1 MNTGDERF
9 EFTARAQKNLIITLV
24 IGVVLTVIGVLIAQ
38 NSSGH
43 GADHGD
49 GHEVAVTHD
58 DQGSD
63 HSEEAGHEA
72 NGHGEASHGDKAQ
85 VEHAKEGHGDEG
97 HHGSPTWLKR
107 LYAGTWINTVFFAGL
122 ALIGV
127 FFFAIQYAAQAGW
140 SAGVKRIPLAFGS
153 WLPIA
158 FVLILVM
165 FFVAGGDIFHWTH
178 SSAFNSGDHIMD
190 KKAPFFYW
198 PLEAGTFPAFWVGR
212 LLLFFGVWYLFFTK
226 LRKLAFEEDLEA
238 GSDRWLR
245 MRKLSAG
252 FLVFFA
258 FSSSI
263 AAWDW
268 VMSIDTHWFSTMFG
282 WYNFASWWV
291 AGLALTTFLVVL
303 LKDWGYLSI
312 VNENHLHDLGKFVFA
327 FSIFWT
333 YVWFSQFLLIYYA
346 HIPEETVYFM
356 DRWKGPYAGVFYFN
370 LIINF
375 FFPFLVLM
383 TRDSKRHT
391 RILKVVCPAVVF
403 GHWMDFYLMITPG
416 TMKYEGGFGFLE
428 IGLILIF
435 LSAFLFVT
443 FKHMAKAPLYAKN
456 HPMLEESL
464 HHHI

>member
-9 EFTARAQKNLIITLV
+9 EFTAKAKKNLIITIV
-24 IGVVLTVIGVLIAQ
+24 IGLVLAIIGVFAIR
-38 NSSGH
+38 SGGGH
-43 GADHGD
+43 GDEGHGD
-49 GHEVAVTHD
+49 GHEVVAESHEPGHTEAT
-58 DQGSD
+58 GD
-63 HSEEAGHEA
+63 HSS
-72 NGHGEASHGDKAQ
+72 GEAVHGGG
-85 VEHAKEGHGDEG
+85 EHHAETA
-97 HHGSPTWLKR
+97 PWLKR
-107 LYAGTWINTVFFAGL
+107 VYSNLWINTVFFAGL
-122 ALIGV
+122 GLIGV

-140 SAGVKRIPLAFGS
+140 SAGIKRIPLAFGA

-158 FVLILVM
+158 FLLILVM
-165 FFVAGGDIFHWTH
+165 FFVAGGDLFHWTH
-178 SSAFNSGDHIMD
+178 ASAFVGDAIMT

-198 PLEAGTFPAFWVGR
+198 PLSPESGVPAFWLGR
-212 LLLFFGVWYLFFTK
+212 LILFFGVWYLFFTK
-226 LRKLAFEEDLEA
+226 LRKLALAEDIEA
-238 GSDRWLR
+238 GTDKWVR

-263 AAWDW
+263 ASWDW

-291 AGLALTTFLVVL
+291 AGLALTTFLVVMMKEKGL
-303 LKDWGYLSI
+303 LAV
-312 VNENHLHDLGKFVFA
+312 VNENHIHDLGKFVFA

-333 YVWFSQFLLIYYA
+333 YIWFSQFLLIYYA

-356 DRWKGPYAGVFYFN
+356 DRWKGPYSGVFYFN

-383 TRDSKRHT
+383 TRDAKRHT
-391 RILKVVCPAVVF
+391 RILKVVCPAIVF

-416 TMKYEGGFGFLE
+416 TLKFEGGFGFLE
-428 IGLILIF
+428 VGLIMVF
-435 LSAFLFVT
+435 LGSFLYVVLRQI
-443 FKHMAKAPLYAKN
+443 AKAPLYAKN

>member
-9 EFTARAQKNLIITLV
+9 EFTAKAKKNLIITIV
-24 IGVVLTVIGVLIAQ
+24 IGLVLAIIGVFAIR
-38 NSSGH
+38 SGGGH
-43 GADHGD
+43 GDEGHGD
-49 GHEVAVTHD
+49 GHEVVAESHD
-58 DQGSD
+58 AGHTEATGD
-63 HSEEAGHEA
+63 HSS
-72 NGHGEASHGDKAQ
+72 GEAAHGGG
-85 VEHAKEGHGDEG
+85 EHHAETA
-97 HHGSPTWLKR
+97 PWLKR
-107 LYAGTWINTVFFAGL
+107 VYSNLWINTVFFAGL
-122 ALIGV
+122 GLIGV

-140 SAGVKRIPLAFGS
+140 SAGIKRIPLAFGA

-158 FVLILVM
+158 FLLILVM
-165 FFVAGGDIFHWTH
+165 FFVAGGDLFHWTH
-178 SSAFNSGDHIMD
+178 ASAFVGDAIMT

-198 PLEAGTFPAFWVGR
+198 PLSPESGVPAFWLGR
-212 LLLFFGVWYLFFTK
+212 LILFFGVWYLFFTK
-226 LRKLAFEEDLEA
+226 LRKLALAEDIEA
-238 GSDRWLR
+238 GTDKWVR

-263 AAWDW
+263 ASWDW

-291 AGLALTTFLVVL
+291 AGLALTTFLVVMMKEKGL
-303 LKDWGYLSI
+303 LAV
-312 VNENHLHDLGKFVFA
+312 VNENHIHDLGKFVFA

-333 YVWFSQFLLIYYA
+333 YIWFSQFLLIYYA

-356 DRWKGPYAGVFYFN
+356 DRWKGPYSGVFYFN

-383 TRDSKRHT
+383 TRDAKRHT
-391 RILKVVCPAVVF
+391 RILKVVCPAIVF

-416 TMKYEGGFGFLE
+416 TLKFEGGFGFLE
-428 IGLILIF
+428 VGLIMVF
-435 LSAFLFVT
+435 LGSFLYVVLRQI
-443 FKHMAKAPLYAKN
+443 AKAPLYAKN

>member
-9 EFTARAQKNLIITLV
+9 EFTAKAKKNLIITIV
-24 IGVVLTVIGVLIAQ
+24 IGLVLAIIGVFAIR
-38 NSSGH
+38 SGGGH
-43 GADHGD
+43 GDEGHGD
-49 GHEVAVTHD
+49 GHEVVAKSHD
-58 DQGSD
+58 AGHNEATGD
-63 HSEEAGHEA
+63 HSS
-72 NGHGEASHGDKAQ
+72 GEDAHGD
-85 VEHAKEGHGDEG
+85 GG
-97 HHGSPTWLKR
+97 HHAETAPWLKR
-107 LYAGTWINTVFFAGL
+107 VYSNLWINTVFFAGL
-122 ALIGV
+122 GLIGV

-140 SAGVKRIPLAFGS
+140 SAGIKRIPLAFGA

-158 FVLILVM
+158 FLLILVM
-165 FFVAGGDIFHWTH
+165 FFVAGSDLFHWTH
-178 SSAFNSGDHIMD
+178 ASAFVGDAIMT

-198 PLEAGTFPAFWVGR
+198 PLSPESGVPAFWLGR
-212 LLLFFGVWYLFFTK
+212 LILFFGVWYLFFTK
-226 LRKLAFEEDLEA
+226 LRKLALAEDIEA
-238 GSDRWLR
+238 GTDKWVR

-263 AAWDW
+263 ASWDW

-291 AGLALTTFLVVL
+291 AGLALTTFLVVMMKEKGL
-303 LKDWGYLSI
+303 LAV
-312 VNENHLHDLGKFVFA
+312 VNENHIHDLGKFVFA

-333 YVWFSQFLLIYYA
+333 YIWFSQFLLIYYA

-356 DRWKGPYAGVFYFN
+356 DRWKGPYSGVFYFN

-383 TRDSKRHT
+383 TRDAKRHT
-391 RILKVVCPAVVF
+391 RILKVVCPAIVF

-416 TMKYEGGFGFLE
+416 TLKFEGGFGFLE
-428 IGLILIF
+428 VGLIMVF
-435 LSAFLFVT
+435 LGSFLYVVLRQI
-443 FKHMAKAPLYAKN
+443 AKAPLYAKN